1 MGAPRSSC
9 AFASLL
15 CCLLSVVLAQR
26 VQVANEVTG
35 YLGKAVTL
43 PCTFATN
50 YPEIKVSQ
58 VTWVKETGGRK
69 QNVAVY
75 HPDHGPS
82 YPMERGSTRIR
93 FRSASLED
101 ATLIISPLLMTDEG
115 TYTCEFATYPLGNE
129 DGITNLIIVAKPTN
143 TAKALEVKASKVEV
157 PVANCTSANGKPPA
171 RITWQ
176 SGLNGNSTVS
186 QVLHADGTVTVT
198 SSYNMV
204 PSKEANGQRITC
216 EIAQKTLAQPESIPV
231 TLSILYPPEVTID
244 GYDDNWYLSR
254 NEANLICSAKGN
266 PMPTEFVW
274 STTSGPLPKS
284 VSVVGERLI
293 VRNVDASVN
302 TTFICQ
308 ATNRVGQVSSEQI
321 VFVRDQPAKRQSSNA
336 GALAGFIVGG
346 ILALGILAA
355 IVGVFLFIRRRRHR
369 DAKGS
374 YDPKTR
380 VFGNGTAPPPIRDF
394 AELDRPLKGAPGR
407 GQDEDEE
414 EDEDEEREGRRS
426 PYSYPSRRLADEE
439 ERFDQLGPMLRLG
452 SASHGYEFDDMESQH
467 DGSIIS
473 KTAVYV

>member
-321 VFVRDQPAKRQSSNA
+321 VFVRDKPSMDGA
-336 GALAGFIVGG
+336 GTTGG
-346 ILALGILAA
+346 IIGGLIAA
-355 IVGVFLFIRRRRHR
+355 IVALAVLATGILICRQQQKNR
-369 DAKGS
+369 
-374 YDPKTR
+374 T
-380 VFGNGTAPPPIRDF
+380 
-394 AELDRPLKGAPGR
+394 DR
-407 GQDEDEE
+407 E
-414 EDEDEEREGRRS
+414 EDELEGPPAYKPPPPCQLSEETEPEAPRYHELPTLEEREAAGEAGAGLEDEYLDQINPIYDALS
-426 PYSYPSRRLADEE
+426 FTANEDETALTPMATDKAFVMSRA
-439 ERFDQLGPMLRLG
+439 M
-452 SASHGYEFDDMESQH
+452 
-467 DGSIIS
+467 
-473 KTAVYV
+473 YV